1 MNQETV
7 DFVNVC
13 ALSFF
18 GICLIFIIGIF
29 LWWFIPFIT
38 REIKDYFK
46 IKKIRKAN
54 FSFIKKYEH
63 DNPPTKAY
71 EDTFDWEWKHHY
83 KNNYKE
89 FRWCSMCRYWVKIDD
104 GTDDGTDDEYYRGI
118 CKIRYKQ
125 YMDVEE
131 STTTNDWCCKYYR

>member
-7 DFVNVC
+7 EFVNNC
-13 ALSFF
+13 ILSFF

-29 LWWFIPFIT
+29 LWWFIPLII

-46 IKKIRKAN
+46 IKKIRKEN

-71 EDTFDWEWKHHY
+71 KDTFDWEWKHHY
-83 KNNYKE
+83 RDNYEK
-89 FRWCSMCRYWVKIDD
+89 FRWCSMCKYWVEIEE
-104 GTDDGTDDEYYRGI
+104 GDEYEYCRGI

-125 YMDVEE
+125 YMNVEQ
-131 STTTNDWCCKYYR
+131 STTTNDWCCKYYSL